1 MAYNIDRSRGKVSD
15 IQRNIENKRSEANVL
30 EENKQELLD
39 SRIEIEDSDLDENVQ
54 RRLVQEIANALQENR
69 EKAQEIS
76 DEMNADVAEIEEMK
90 QEAQVSMESNV
101 SVRASLERKK
111 QLLDRFNAGSSLDAG
126 FVDLEDNRMDL
137 EGFMDSLID
146 TGKELDD
153 LARRLSTI

>member
-15 IQRNIENKRSEANVL
+15 IQRNIENKRSEANAL

-39 SRIEIEDSDLDENVQ
+39 SRIEIEDSDLDEDVQ
-54 RRLVQEIANALQENR
+54 RRRVREIAGALEENR

-76 DEMNADVAEIEEMK
+76 DEMNADVADIEEMK
-90 QEAQVSMESNV
+90 QEAQVSMESNA

-111 QLLDRFNAGSSLDAG
+111 QLLDRFNVGSSLDAG
-126 FVDLEDNRMDL
+126 LVDLEDNRMDL

>member
-76 DEMNADVAEIEEMK
+76 DEMNADVADIEEMK

>member
-15 IQRNIENKRSEANVL
+15 IQRNIENKRSEANAL

-76 DEMNADVAEIEEMK
+76 DEMNADVADIEEMK

-126 FVDLEDNRMDL
+126 LVDLEDNRMDL

>member
-1 MAYNIDRSRGKVSD
+1 MAYSIDRSRGKVSD
-15 IQRNIENKRSEANVL
+15 IQRNIENKRSEANAL

-76 DEMNADVAEIEEMK
+76 DEMNADVADIEEMK

-126 FVDLEDNRMDL
+126 LVDLEDNRMDL

>member
-15 IQRNIENKRSEANVL
+15 IQRNIENKRSEANAL

-54 RRLVQEIANALQENR
+54 RRLVREIANALQENR

-76 DEMNADVAEIEEMK
+76 DEMNADVADIEEMK

-126 FVDLEDNRMDL
+126 LVDLEDNRMDL

>member
-15 IQRNIENKRSEANVL
+15 IQRNIENKRSEANAL
-30 EENKQELLD
+30 EENKQEPLD

-54 RRLVQEIANALQENR
+54 RRLVREIANALQENR

-76 DEMNADVAEIEEMK
+76 DEMNADVADIEEMK

-126 FVDLEDNRMDL
+126 LVDLEDNRMDL

>member
-15 IQRNIENKRSEANVL
+15 IQRNIENKRSEANAL

-76 DEMNADVAEIEEMK
+76 DEMNTDVADIEEMK

-126 FVDLEDNRMDL
+126 LVDLEDNRMDL

>member
-15 IQRNIENKRSEANVL
+15 IQRNIENKRSEANAL

-76 DEMNADVAEIEEMK
+76 DEMNADVADIEEMK

-126 FVDLEDNRMDL
+126 LVDLEDTRMDL
-137 EGFMDSLID
+137 EGCMDSLID

>member
-15 IQRNIENKRSEANVL
+15 IQRNIENKRSEANAL

-76 DEMNADVAEIEEMK
+76 DEMNADVADIEEMK

-101 SVRASLERKK
+101 SVRASLGRKK

-126 FVDLEDNRMDL
+126 LVDLEDNRMDL

>member
-76 DEMNADVAEIEEMK
+76 DEMNADVADIEEMK

-111 QLLDRFNAGSSLDAG
+111 QLLDWFNAGSSLDAG

>member
-15 IQRNIENKRSEANVL
+15 IQRNIENKRSEANAL

-76 DEMNADVAEIEEMK
+76 DEMNADVADIEEMK

-111 QLLDRFNAGSSLDAG
+111 QLLNRFNAGSSLDAG
-126 FVDLEDNRMDL
+126 LVDLEDNRMDL

>member
-15 IQRNIENKRSEANVL
+15 IQRNIENKRSEANAL

-76 DEMNADVAEIEEMK
+76 DEMNADVADIEEMK

-126 FVDLEDNRMDL
+126 LVDLEDNRMDL

-146 TGKELDD
+146 TGKKLDD

>member
-15 IQRNIENKRSEANVL
+15 IQRNIENRRSEANAL

-76 DEMNADVAEIEEMK
+76 DEMNADVADIEEMK

>member
-15 IQRNIENKRSEANVL
+15 IQRNIENKRSEANAL
-30 EENKQELLD
+30 EENKQELLE

-76 DEMNADVAEIEEMK
+76 DEMNADVADIEEMK

-126 FVDLEDNRMDL
+126 LVDLEDNRMDL

>member
-15 IQRNIENKRSEANVL
+15 IQRNIENKRSEANAL

-76 DEMNADVAEIEEMK
+76 DEMNADVADIEEMK

-126 FVDLEDNRMDL
+126 LVDLEDNRIDL

-146 TGKELDD
+146 TSKELDD

>member
-1 MAYNIDRSRGKVSD
+1 MAYNIDRSCGKVSD
-15 IQRNIENKRSEANVL
+15 IQRNIENKRSEANAL

-76 DEMNADVAEIEEMK
+76 DEMNADVADIEEMK

-126 FVDLEDNRMDL
+126 LVDLEDNRMDL

>member
-30 EENKQELLD
+30 EENNQGLLD

-76 DEMNADVAEIEEMK
+76 DEMNADVADIEEMK

-126 FVDLEDNRMDL
+126 LVDLEDNRMDL

>member
-15 IQRNIENKRSEANVL
+15 IQRNIENRRSEANAL

-76 DEMNADVAEIEEMK
+76 DEMNADVADIEEMK

-126 FVDLEDNRMDL
+126 LVDLEDNRMDL

>member
-15 IQRNIENKRSEANVL
+15 IQRYIENKRSEANAL

-76 DEMNADVAEIEEMK
+76 DEMNADVADIEEMK
-90 QEAQVSMESNV
+90 QEAQVSMESNA

-126 FVDLEDNRMDL
+126 LVDLEDNRMDL

>member
-15 IQRNIENKRSEANVL
+15 IQRNIENKRSEANAL

-39 SRIEIEDSDLDENVQ
+39 SRIEIEDSDLDEDVQ
-54 RRLVQEIANALQENR
+54 RRLVREIAGALEENR

-76 DEMNADVAEIEEMK
+76 DEMNADVADIEEMK
-90 QEAQVSMESNV
+90 QEAQVSMESNA

-111 QLLDRFNAGSSLDAG
+111 QLLDRFNVGSSLDAG
-126 FVDLEDNRMDL
+126 LVDLEDNRMDL

>member
-15 IQRNIENKRSEANVL
+15 IQRNIENKRSEANAL

-76 DEMNADVAEIEEMK
+76 DEMNADVADIEEMK
-90 QEAQVSMESNV
+90 QEAQVSMESNA

-126 FVDLEDNRMDL
+126 LVDLEDNRMDL

>member
-15 IQRNIENKRSEANVL
+15 IQRNIENNRSEANVL

-76 DEMNADVAEIEEMK
+76 DEMNADVADIEEMK

>member
-15 IQRNIENKRSEANVL
+15 IQRNIENKRSEANAL

-54 RRLVQEIANALQENR
+54 RRLVREIANALQENR

-76 DEMNADVAEIEEMK
+76 DEMNADVADIEEMK
-90 QEAQVSMESNV
+90 QEAQVSMESNA

-126 FVDLEDNRMDL
+126 LVDLEDNRMDL

>member
-15 IQRNIENKRSEANVL
+15 IQRNIENRRSEANAL

-76 DEMNADVAEIEEMK
+76 DEMNADVADIEEMK

-111 QLLDRFNAGSSLDAG
+111 QLLNRFNAGSSLDAG
-126 FVDLEDNRMDL
+126 LVDLEDNRMDL